1 MGPDATWTES
11 TDLSRLAPL
20 DASAVPRNAAGV
32 QLLSPHLSNQI
43 FGRSAQHS
51 LPDPTAVDISLDHLH
66 KHGLALKE
74 SPPLSATSFDLPP
87 LQGRNIAEHFEN
99 IATDGV
105 QPFLRHADA
114 FSKVDLPPKP
124 QNWLHDE
131 AGWVKYHSDGS
142 FEHVPYPDPDEGALV
157 FDVETM
163 YRETPFACMAT
174 AASSEHWYSWISPW
188 LLGQSED
195 KEHLIPMPASGP
207 RVVIGHNIG
216 YDRARLLEE
225 YDLQHPSNQ
234 HTRFLDTMS
243 LHVACNGLSSP
254 QRPAWIAWSKNKL
267 AKASKAKA
275 DAGAAGESEEEGNT
289 SAEGGQVDQVVS
301 SALSGKEVWQDV
313 SSMNSLA
320 EVAKLHCGLTV
331 NKDIRDVFG
340 SHSPDEVRR
349 AAQELLTY
357 CADDVSITHQVF
369 QKVWPNFRSACPS
382 NVTLS
387 GVLTMSKAFL
397 PVDSRWDQFLQQAES
412 TYETMRDGVTTGL
425 AGLAEKARALMY
437 QKDKDSGEPA
447 WKGDVWME
455 QLDWTPKVARRS
467 ALPEEERGLLRA
479 LGHHQTAH
487 QAEPRE
493 LAGQS
498 LETGHAQSS
507 APTVATPSQPPLPT
521 LQERVL
527 ADLGTPLDPVI
538 TAFLLQATWKGFPVR
553 YNADVGFY
561 VFAPKG
567 SGKMVATK
575 FQPKLS
581 PSQVKSASDGPG
593 NYYQVT
599 TGRAGSKAA
608 VQPVH
613 DLLGASMAWA
623 TKSSGKQAAPLQ
635 LQLRGKE
642 ENLEL
647 MAAQRAKE
655 VSNWTQSQL
664 AEDPWLSQVVPESV
678 GPRSKTM
685 SSATSPRETP
695 KSSKSAPTSASSS
708 LSDGDLE
715 HLPSE
720 IQDILTASR
729 RTWPKWY
736 WDLDRRP
743 SQGDTGLHLSTR
755 TRIAPLLLRLT
766 WKDQPI
772 FYSKEHGWVFR
783 IPASAH
789 LEDFAIGDDMEALT
803 FTDRKHDLHLIDEA
817 ASGVYLYYKLP
828 HHDGGSAN
836 VGSPLSKGFV
846 SAFEDGRLSAR
857 EEGAK
862 AALEMNAKCSY
873 WVSARERVI
882 KQMVVWQ
889 NRSRPLHLPQ
899 PQPAS
904 SSSSQAPGHLGK
916 TGLIL
921 PQVITM
927 GTVTRR
933 AVENTWLTASNAKA
947 SRVGSELKSLVR
959 APQGYTI
966 VGADVD
972 SEELWICAVMG
983 DAYFGMHGAT
993 ALGWMT
999 LEGSKS
1005 AGTDM
1010 HSVTAKILGITRDGA
1025 KVFNYSR
1032 IYGAGVKHAVDL
1044 LKKANSDLS
1053 VDKARESAKELYART
1068 KGKKRHQRNMFGRK
1082 FWFGGTESHVFNM
1095 LENIATSANPQTPTL
1110 GCGVTQALRKS
1121 MLPETDENKAGE
1133 AYLPSRIN
1141 WVVQSSGV
1149 DYLHMLLVAVEY
1161 LIQRHHIDAKYLIS
1175 VHDDLRYLVKDEDK
1189 YRFGLALQIANLW
1202 TRAMFAYSLGMD
1214 NLPQVRLT
1222 SSLPQGSLNDI
1233 LPLTYTTKSF
1243 TVLRLFLGC
1252 GL

>member
-1 MGPDATWTES
+1 M
-11 TDLSRLAPL
+11 
-20 DASAVPRNAAGV
+20 
-32 QLLSPHLSNQI
+32 
-43 FGRSAQHS
+43 
-51 LPDPTAVDISLDHLH
+51 H
-66 KHGLALKE
+66 KHGLALKD
-74 SPPLSATSFDLPP
+74 SPPLNAPSFDLPP
-87 LQGRNIAEHFEN
+87 LQGNNIASHFEN
-99 IATDGV
+99 IATQGV
-105 QPFLRHADA
+105 EPYLKEADA
-114 FSKVDLPPKP
+114 FSKIDLPPQP

-131 AGWVKYHSDGS
+131 PGWVKYHPDGS
-142 FEHVPYPDPDEGALV
+142 FEPVSFPDPEEGALV

-163 YRETPFACMAT
+163 YRETPFACLAT
-174 AASSEHWYSWISPW
+174 AASASHWYSWISPW

-195 KEHLIPMPASGP
+195 KEHLIPMPANKP
-207 RVVIGHNIG
+207 RVIIGHNVG
-216 YDRARLLEE
+216 YDRARIAEE
-225 YDLQHPSNQ
+225 YDLKHPSNQ
-234 HTRFLDTMS
+234 NTRFLDTMS

-254 QRPAWIAWSKNKL
+254 QRPAWIAWSKNKA
-267 AKASKAKA
+267 AKAANGR
-275 DAGAAGESEEEGNT
+275 AGSESIDNDDTSNGPEEAAH
-289 SAEGGQVDQVVS
+289 VDQVVS
-301 SALSGKEVWQDV
+301 SALSSSEVWQDV
-313 SSMNSLA
+313 SSLNSLA

-331 NKDIRDVFG
+331 NKDIRDAFG

-349 AAQELLTY
+349 AAQDLLAY
-357 CADDVSITHQVF
+357 CASDVDITHKVY

-387 GVLTMSKAFL
+387 GVLTMSKPFL
-397 PVDSRWDQFLQQAES
+397 PVDARWEQFLHQAES
-412 TYETMRDGVTTGL
+412 AYEAMRDGVSAGL
-425 AGLAEKARALMY
+425 AALAEKARALMY
-437 QKDKDSGEPA
+437 QKKPNGDPA

-455 QLDWTPKVARRS
+455 QLDWTPKVARRP
-467 ALPEEERGLLRA
+467 ALPEEESAFLQM
-479 LGHHQTAH
+479 LGHQ
-487 QAEPRE
+487 P
-493 LAGQS
+493 
-498 LETGHAQSS
+498 
-507 APTVATPSQPPLPT
+507 ATPSEEQKSEKDSEAQASADVSPPASTTEAGLTASP
-521 LQERVL
+521 LHQAL
-527 ADLGTPLDPVI
+527 ADPGNSLVMP
-538 TAFLLQATWKGFPVR
+538 FLLRTTWKGLPVR
-553 YNADVGFY
+553 YDSTVGFH

-567 SGKMVATK
+567 PKGSKKVVATK
-575 FQPKLS
+575 YQPKLS
-581 PSQVKSASDGPG
+581 STGLQQHGDGQG
-593 NYYQVT
+593 AYYQIT
-599 TGRAGSKAA
+599 PARSGASAA
-608 VQPVH
+608 AEPVH
-613 DLLGASMAWA
+613 DLFSREMAWA
-623 TKSSGKQAAPLQ
+623 RRTGTKPLQ
-635 LQLRGKE
+635 IGIDLQEATLAG
-642 ENLEL
+642 
-647 MAAQRAKE
+647 AAQAQAKE
-655 VSNWTQSQL
+655 VMSYSEEQIQS
-664 AEDPWLSQVVPESV
+664 DPWLSQLARLSF
-678 GPRSKTM
+678 SKN
-685 SSATSPRETP
+685 A
-695 KSSKSAPTSASSS
+695 ASSHS
-708 LSDGDLE
+708 QHISQLPVTSVRDNVPPHLE
-715 HLPSE
+715 E
-720 IQDILTASR
+720 IVKAST

-743 SQGDTGLHLSTR
+743 SQGEPGLHLSTR

-783 IPASAH
+783 ISSSAR
-789 LEDFAIGDDMEALT
+789 LEDFAIGDDMPNLQ
-803 FTDRKHDLHLIDEA
+803 FTDRKYDYHLIEQ
-817 ASGVYLYYKLP
+817 ASSGQYQYYKLP
-828 HHDGGSAN
+828 HHDGGNAN

-846 SAFEDGRLSAR
+846 SAFEDGRLSAK

-862 AALEMNAKCSY
+862 GALEMNAKCSY

-882 KQMVVWQ
+882 KQMTVWQ
-889 NRSRPLHLPQ
+889 NTTRNLNLPT
-899 PQPAS
+899 PFPES
-904 SSSSQAPGHLGK
+904 SDSELGHRGK

-959 APQGYTI
+959 APEGYTI

-1044 LKKANSDLS
+1044 LKKANANLS
-1053 VDKARESAKELYART
+1053 VEQARASAQELYIRT
-1068 KGKKRHQRNMFGRK
+1068 KGKKRHQRTWFGRK

-1095 LENIATSANPQTPTL
+1095 LETIATSANPRTPTL

-1121 MLPETDENKAGE
+1121 MLPETEENKAGE

-1161 LIQRHHIDAKYLIS
+1161 LIQQNGIDAKYLIS

-1214 NLPQVRLT
+1214 NLPQVRDEL
-1222 SSLPQGSLNDI
+1222 LAVQ
-1233 LPLTYTTKSF
+1233 YE
-1243 TVLRLFLGC
+1243 RR
-1252 GL
+1252 